1 MHMCVKGN
9 DFVSLCHF
17 FFYLWSVPTV
27 WYFLDFWSVPT
38 VWYFFLF
45 FWSVPTV
52 WYFLDFWSVPTVWYF
67 FLIFEVFRQCGIF
80 LIFEVFRQCGIFFI
94 FLKCSDSVVFFFI
107 FLKCSNSVVFIC
119 FSFYCSI
126 CWNAVI
132 AIMKWYMQ
140 FCCVYIYHRCR
151 YFYYFPRVVSPRGYH
166 PQSSHCFVTDMVY
179 QI

>member
-17 FFYLWSVPTV
+17 FF
-27 WYFLDFWSVPT
+27 
-38 VWYFFLF
+38 
-45 FWSVPTV
+45 
-52 WYFLDFWSVPTVWYF
+52 
-67 FLIFEVFRQCGIF
+67 ICEVFRQCGIF
-80 LIFEVFRQCGIFFI
+80 LIFEVFRQCGIFLIFEVCRQYGI
-94 FLKCSDSVVFFFI
+94 FFWFLKCSDNVVFFWCVPTVWYFFDFWSVPTVWYFFYI
-107 FLKCSNSVVFIC
+107 FEVFRQCGIFFLFLKCSDSVVFIC

>member
-17 FFYLWSVPTV
+17 FLFVKCSDSVV
-27 WYFLDFWSVPT
+27 FSWFLKCADSMVFFFDFWSVPT
-38 VWYFFLF
+38 MWYFF
-45 FWSVPTV
+45 
-52 WYFLDFWSVPTVWYF
+52 D
-67 FLIFEVFRQCGIF
+67 VFRQCGIF
-80 LIFEVFRQCGIFFI
+80 LIFEVFRQCGIFFYI
-94 FLKCSDSVVFFFI
+94 FEVFRQCGIFFI
-107 FLKCSNSVVFIC
+107 FLKCFDSVVFIC

>member
-9 DFVSLCHF
+9 DFVFLCHF
-17 FFYLWSVPTV
+17 FF
-27 WYFLDFWSVPT
+27 
-38 VWYFFLF
+38 
-45 FWSVPTV
+45 
-52 WYFLDFWSVPTVWYF
+52 
-67 FLIFEVFRQCGIF
+67 ICEVFRQCGIF
-80 LIFEVFRQCGIFFI
+80 LIFEVFRQCGIFLIFEVCRQYGI
-94 FLKCSDSVVFFFI
+94 FFWFLKCSDNVVFFWCVPTVWYFFDFWSVPTVWYFFYI
-107 FLKCSNSVVFIC
+107 FEVFRQCGIFFLFLKCSDSVVFIC

>member
-1 MHMCVKGN
+1 MHMRVKGN

-17 FFYLWSVPTV
+17 FLSVKCSDSV
-27 WYFLDFWSVPT
+27 VFSWFLKCSDSVVFFW
-38 VWYFFLF
+38 F

-52 WYFLDFWSVPTVWYF
+52 GYFLDFWSVPTVWYF

-80 LIFEVFRQCGIFFI
+80 LMCSDSVVFFW
-94 FLKCSDSVVFFFI
+94 FLKCSDSVVFFLYFW
-107 FLKCSNSVVFIC
+107 SVSTVVFIC

-166 PQSSHCFVTDMVY
+166 PQSSHCFVNDMVY